1 MIEQVCLGMLDD
13 IIVLIYLG
21 RIIVHSGK
29 IATYSLFANG
39 LNRSNSNSFVEQPRT

>member
-1 MIEQVCLGMLDD
+1 MLDD

-29 IATYSLFANG
+29 IAPYS
-39 LNRSNSNSFVEQPRT
+39 SNSHIELTLEIFGQPRT